1 MPTDVRLENVT
12 KSYGPQTVLRNLNLD
27 VREGELVAL
36 LGASGCGKSTALRII
51 AGFLTPEEGRVLI
64 GGQDYTY
71 KTPNQR
77 NTSMVF
83 QSYALFPHMSVRENV
98 AFGLKMHKVE
108 KSQIKPMVDEI
119 LSAVRLEELG
129 ERYPRQLSG
138 GQQQRVALAR
148 ALVMR
153 PDVLL
158 LDEPLSNLDAKLR
171 HEMRVEIRLLQERYG
186 LTTIFVTH
194 DQEEALTMSDRIMV
208 MNKGVICQSGT
219 PKEVFERPRSR
230 FVADFTAVRNFMR
243 GDFLED
249 KFVTRSGTEI
259 RAGDSSRAPGTSC
272 LGIRPGKIALNP
284 PDSDAYANVFR
295 GTVKI
300 ATFLGD
306 KVEVLAVLPSGEEF
320 ILEVPTMAWDESRY
334 EKGKEI
340 VFGWKSEDMLYLT
353 EEDAS
358 K

>member
-1 MPTDVRLENVT
+1 
-12 KSYGPQTVLRNLNLD
+12 
-27 VREGELVAL
+27 
-36 LGASGCGKSTALRII
+36 
-51 AGFLTPEEGRVLI
+51 
-64 GGQDYTY
+64 
-71 KTPNQR
+71 
-77 NTSMVF
+77 
-83 QSYALFPHMSVRENV
+83 
-98 AFGLKMHKVE
+98 
-108 KSQIKPMVDEI
+108 
-119 LSAVRLEELG
+119 
-129 ERYPRQLSG
+129 
-138 GQQQRVALAR
+138 
-148 ALVMR
+148 
-153 PDVLL
+153 
-158 LDEPLSNLDAKLR
+158 
-171 HEMRVEIRLLQERYG
+171 
-186 LTTIFVTH
+186 
-194 DQEEALTMSDRIMV
+194 MSDRIMV